1 MGRRLAI
8 DQLTRSSKRAIG
20 GVAVAAAIA
29 CIAAFTSGGP
39 SIAGLDTL
47 SADERTQ
54 LAALKSQADASPND
68 PARAAPFARLA
79 VALGRREDDGR
90 LFTMA
95 ATALEPWR
103 TVANVPADLLVV
115 RATMRQFGHDFEPA
129 LADLDRAV
137 EARPRDAQALLSR
150 AFVLAVLGRHQQAYE
165 SCHQLPIRTPLLLR
179 VTCLARAASLAGK
192 AAPALARLRG
202 ALDLPGEGDSGQRR
216 FALVVAADIAARLG
230 ETATAEAK
238 LQEALT
244 IEPRDVFLRAAYAEL
259 LIERGRL
266 AEARD
271 LIGAAPR
278 NVHLLLLRALASGG
292 PGDEAGA
299 AAIAQL
305 SSELERDRASRTVF
319 HAREH
324 ARFALDVLHEPA
336 LALDLALA
344 NWRLQKEP
352 IDALVLLRAAEAAGR
367 PEAAAEATAWVC
379 AAGMEDAR
387 LIKALAE
394 RGGCAEHRS

>member
-1 MGRRLAI
+1 MGRRFAI
-8 DQLTRSSKRAIG
+8 DQLTRSSRRAIG
-20 GVAVAAAIA
+20 GLAVAAAIA
-29 CIAAFTSGGP
+29 CTAAFTSGAP

-47 SADERTQ
+47 SPDERTQ
-54 LAALKSQADASPND
+54 LAALKSQADDSPND
-68 PARAAPFARLA
+68 PARVAAFARLA

-95 ATALEPWR
+95 AAALEPWR
-103 TVANVPADLLVV
+103 TASDVPADLLVV

-129 LADLDRAV
+129 LTDLDRAI

-165 SCHQLPIRTPLLLR
+165 SCHQLPLRTPLLLR
-179 VTCLARAASLAGK
+179 VTCLARAASLAGR
-192 AAPALARLRG
+192 AAPALARLRS
-202 ALDLPGEGDSGQRR
+202 ALDLPGEANSGQRR
-216 FALVVAADIAARLG
+216 FGLVVAADIAARLG
-230 ETATAEAK
+230 ETAMAEAM
-238 LQEALT
+238 LQEALK

-266 AEARD
+266 VEARD
-271 LIGAAPR
+271 LIGEAPT

-305 SSELERDRASRTVF
+305 RSELERDRASRTVF

-352 IDALVLLRAAEAAGR
+352 IDALVLLRSAESAKR
-367 PEAAAEATAWVC
+367 PEAAAEAMAWVC
-379 AAGMEDAR
+379 AAGMEDVR
-387 LIKALAE
+387 LAAALAKTGACPGQ
-394 RGGCAEHRS
+394 RG